1 LTIFWYVNIISS
13 NEFIKIKKFGRKGG
27 ANMDLSFI
35 SIPTIIIVN
44 IYALIWIIFM
54 LAYAMSRRWKN
65 DSIDPSNNN
74 LDELVSAIVPACNE
88 EKVIE
93 DIIRDL
99 DSQTYRNLEIIVVVH
114 NSRDSTY
121 QRAKSVKTLHQRII
135 VELHTKEAGKGIA
148 LQHALKHARGS
159 LIVIFDADNRVP
171 PTFIENMVK
180 QINRGY
186 DCVQA
191 LILTKNPNYNKLTF
205 CVALEYEVYPP
216 AYSSIKNRLGLNAEI
231 GGTGFMIKRTA
242 LDAVGGFQNTLIDDF
257 DLALRLTLE
266 GYKINY
272 TESCYVYDEKPVTWK
287 ALIRQRSRWMAGYY
301 ELIRHYCTKP
311 AILLK
316 LLLKDPF
323 KLLYLLVPIS
333 GPLAIVTFV
342 ALPLLYFFF
351 GVTYFALPAFM
362 WLILLIGWNIAVGAV
377 LMRKG
382 YTFKQAAK
390 YALMLTMF
398 SFHWYVVVIKAL
410 SVRSWAYTKTVHTGI
425 TTNPKQNL

>member
-1 LTIFWYVNIISS
+1 
-13 NEFIKIKKFGRKGG
+13 
-27 ANMDLSFI
+27 MDMSFI

-44 IYALIWIIFM
+44 VNVLIWITFL
-54 LAYAMSRRWKN
+54 LAYAKSRRCKN
-65 DSIDPSNNN
+65 DFIDSSNNN
-74 LDELVSAIVPACNE
+74 PDELVSAIVPACNE
-88 EKVIE
+88 EKVIG
-93 DIIRDL
+93 DVIRDL

-114 NSRDSTY
+114 NSKDCTY
-121 QRAKSVKTLHQRII
+121 EQARSVKTVHPSLI
-135 VELHTKEAGKGIA
+135 VKLHTKEAGKGIA
-148 LQHALKHARGS
+148 LQHALKYAKGS
-159 LIVIFDADNRVP
+159 LIAIFDADNRVP

-191 LILTKNPNYNKLTF
+191 LIMTKNPNYNKLTF

-242 LDAVGGFQNTLIDDF
+242 LDAVGGFHNRLIEDF

-311 AILLK
+311 TTLLK

-323 KLLYLLVPIS
+323 KLLCLLAPIS

-342 ALPLLYFFF
+342 ALPLLHFF
-351 GVTYFALPAFM
+351 VDITYFALPAFT
-362 WLILLIGWNIAVGAV
+362 WLILLIAWNFASGAV
-377 LMRKG
+377 LVRKG
-382 YTFKQAAK
+382 YTFKQATK
-390 YALMLTMF
+390 YALILTMF
-398 SFHWYVVVIKAL
+398 SLHWYAVVIKAF
-410 SVRSWAYTKTVHTGI
+410 SVRSWAYTKTVHVG
-425 TTNPKQNL
+425 K